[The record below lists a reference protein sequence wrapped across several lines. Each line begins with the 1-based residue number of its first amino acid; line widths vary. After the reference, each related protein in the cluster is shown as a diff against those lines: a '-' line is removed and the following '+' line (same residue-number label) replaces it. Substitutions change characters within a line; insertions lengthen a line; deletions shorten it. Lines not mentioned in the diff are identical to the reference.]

1 MKSSEIKFK
10 SGEFFQSV
18 YKVSKKVFSVR
29 VPLSLKPLKSFA
41 GARQLTQQKRVE
53 AGNYTTIKIPKT

>member
-1 MKSSEIKFK
+1 MESSEIKFK
-10 SGEFFQSV
+10 SEESLRSV
-18 YKVSKKVFSVR
+18 YSSLQKNSVR
-29 VPLSLKPLKSFA
+29 VVLSLRPLKSLA